1 MKIPIRNLYYLFC
14 YAWERYPKAADRD
27 LGVDGAPS
35 IQDLLARL
43 FIEGTNR
50 LFRRGLDRSYLSYVE
65 ETRAP
70 RGKVLIDDVIKAQ
83 TLRRGAVVC
92 AFDELSVDV
101 LHNQVLKA
109 TARILS
115 RVNLVSPE
123 HAREV
128 GTIAQR
134 MQGISDIRLDNQ
146 IFGRIQL
153 GRNNRHYK
161 PLLRLCEFIFRG
173 HMPDQAGSG
182 IQFADILE
190 DETLMSAVFEDFLR
204 NFYIHEQSAYRVAR
218 EMMAWDAEAL
228 IDGSSGVL
236 PMMETDITM
245 RSRERTIVMDAK
257 YYKEMLASRS
267 GASKVRSGHLYQL
280 FAYLEHAGLRSGDLP
295 CDGALIYPA
304 VGDVRELR
312 YRLKGHEVVVRSIDL
327 TAPWQAI
334 HDVLLSIPTS
344 FGQTPSN
351 PASVGPVGIQ

>member
-14 YAWERYPKAADRD
+14 YAWERYPKAEDKD
-27 LGVDGAPS
+27 LGVEGAPNV
-35 IQDLLARL
+35 QDLLARL
-43 FIEGTNR
+43 FIDGIHR
-50 LFRRGLDRSYLSYVE
+50 LLRRGLDRSYLSYIE

-70 RGKVLIDDVIKAQ
+70 RGKILMDEVIKTQ

-101 LHNQVLKA
+101 LHNQILKA

-115 RVNLVSPE
+115 RVKLVAPE
-123 HAREV
+123 HARDV

-134 MQGISDIRLDNQ
+134 MQGVSDVRLDSLM
-146 IFGRIQL
+146 FSRIQL

-173 HMPDQAGSG
+173 QIPDQSGLG

-190 DETLMSAVFEDFLR
+190 DEKLMSAVFEDFLR
-204 NFYIHEQSAYRVAR
+204 NFYTYEQSNYRVAR
-218 EMMAWDAEAL
+218 EMMAWDAEPL
-228 IDGSSGVL
+228 IEGSSGVL

-267 GASKVRSGHLYQL
+267 GPSKIRSSHLYQL
-280 FAYLEHAGLRSGDLP
+280 FAYLEHAGLRSRELP

-312 YRLKGHEVVVRSIDL
+312 YRLRGHEVVVRSIDL
-327 TAPWQAI
+327 SAPWPAI
-334 HDVLLSIPTS
+334 HDVLLTIPLS
-344 FGQTPSN
+344 FGRPQTSPDLTLS
-351 PASVGPVGIQ
+351 ASMQ